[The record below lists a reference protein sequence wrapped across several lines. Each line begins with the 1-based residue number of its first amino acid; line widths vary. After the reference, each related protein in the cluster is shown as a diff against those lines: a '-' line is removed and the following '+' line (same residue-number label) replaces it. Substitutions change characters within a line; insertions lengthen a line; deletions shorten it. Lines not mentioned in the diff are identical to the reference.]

1 MYKLTCKSP
10 HYVMMSSD
18 YSQQEPKLT
27 AFIASPR
34 MCEAYKQGKDIY
46 AEVASV
52 SFGVPYE
59 KCLEFHPE
67 THEYQP
73 DGKQRRTEAKS
84 ILLGINYGRSVKT
97 IGEQLYGSRDDMTD
111 DEKTKAAQHVYDSV
125 MNAFPDLK
133 GSIAK
138 FQYQCSKLG
147 YTETILGRR
156 RHIPDMTLPK
166 YEFVPMKHYVN
177 PNVDPLDPSTLAEVG
192 KIPASKIKALT
203 YEFSQF
209 KYRGQVFKRTKQL
222 AEQEHIQVI
231 DNTRRITDA
240 SRQVFNCV
248 DANTQ
253 ILTKSGWKNYN
264 EIYKG
269 DEILSLNI
277 NTGRIVDDRIE
288 NVFVYPETQ
297 SVTHFKTQTF
307 DAVSTPG
314 HNWVTKLHNKLQF
327 VTTEKICSHI
337 WPDYPLVTIAPNDF
351 NSNVDWSDDALKLLG
366 WSLTDGNLTDTY
378 YNGAHERSMTLY
390 QSTHKAKN
398 KYVYQD
404 MIQTL
409 NKLNLRYTD
418 RENEGYHTIH
428 VLKSDLVYGIID
440 TYAKTKHL
448 SFEFV
453 STLSQHQCS
462 VLLQAMLQADGSGV
476 DGKGK
481 FLSKRSIE
489 MACSTSQESDIFQY
503 LAVRAGYMTHSK
515 VITARDCP
523 SNHKYYSNL
532 GLQGNIIQKK
542 NLYIVSIYRPHL
554 IQIYQN
560 KRYDEVV
567 NLTWCVQTSQH
578 TWIARRNGY
587 VYITGNSR
595 IQGSAA
601 EETKMALLKLHRNER
616 WHEIGGRLLDVVHD
630 ECIAEVPGQYAEEGG
645 KILSG
650 CMVDAANFLPF
661 PSKCD
666 VETTYRWYGES
677 VDDISAFDKPDNI
690 EDKDALTESNIKW
703 IQIRLAEMEYL
714 LPVFKD
720 ENGEKPNGIAAHGI
734 NGIQTDD
741 MWDDVD
747 DYIKTRGITK
757 DQFVDTIDKEVIRG
771 IR

>member
-1 MYKLTCKSP
+1 MYSLRCKSP

-166 YEFVPMKHYVN
+166 YEFVPMKNYVN

-222 AEQEHIQVI
+222 AEQEHIKVI

-240 SRQVFNCV
+240 SRQVF
-248 DANTQ
+248 
-253 ILTKSGWKNYN
+253 
-264 EIYKG
+264 
-269 DEILSLNI
+269 
-277 NTGRIVDDRIE
+277 
-288 NVFVYPETQ
+288 
-297 SVTHFKTQTF
+297 
-307 DAVSTPG
+307 
-314 HNWVTKLHNKLQF
+314 
-327 VTTEKICSHI
+327 
-337 WPDYPLVTIAPNDF
+337 
-351 NSNVDWSDDALKLLG
+351 
-366 WSLTDGNLTDTY
+366 
-378 YNGAHERSMTLY
+378 
-390 QSTHKAKN
+390 
-398 KYVYQD
+398 
-404 MIQTL
+404 
-409 NKLNLRYTD
+409 
-418 RENEGYHTIH
+418 
-428 VLKSDLVYGIID
+428 
-440 TYAKTKHL
+440 
-448 SFEFV
+448 
-453 STLSQHQCS
+453 
-462 VLLQAMLQADGSGV
+462 
-476 DGKGK
+476 
-481 FLSKRSIE
+481 
-489 MACSTSQESDIFQY
+489 
-503 LAVRAGYMTHSK
+503 
-515 VITARDCP
+515 
-523 SNHKYYSNL
+523 
-532 GLQGNIIQKK
+532 
-542 NLYIVSIYRPHL
+542 
-554 IQIYQN
+554 
-560 KRYDEVV
+560 
-567 NLTWCVQTSQH
+567 
-578 TWIARRNGY
+578 
-587 VYITGNSR
+587 NSR

-601 EETKMALLKLHRNER
+601 EETKMALLKLHRNAR

-645 KILSG
+645 KILST

-677 VDDISAFDKPDNI
+677 VDEISAFDKPDNI
-690 EDKDALTESNIKW
+690 EDKAALTESNIKW

-720 ENGEKPNGIAAHGI
+720 ENGDKPNGIAAHGI
-734 NGIQTDD
+734 NGVQTDD
-741 MWDDVD
+741 MWHDVE

-757 DQFVDTIDKEVIRG
+757 DQFVDAIDKEVIRG